1 MKSLIGL
8 IVLVAFTIGM
18 DAFAII
24 QDPGVRTPVVPV
36 NSGGGAVGAA
46 SITPVVSTPA
56 VTTTVIECK
65 DEDYVPLK
73 LINLLSQGNT
83 GIEIEKSIIPQA
95 NGERPKLRVRAKIPA
110 ILSSCIK
117 KLDLEMR
124 TIGNNVVM
132 SYRNNVA
139 DLRTEMSREI
149 GKTYKDLDGVD
160 VTITS
165 EYLAGLSPYQL
176 YESCLV
182 FKGVLKKTTTGQTT
196 LDRTSPGASY
206 ASYSVEKDI
215 SFDPEQPVKVLY
227 ATTNGHANS
236 YGPLHGFD
244 MVSNSPNGCMKL
256 EELGQDSV
264 YAYTRE
270 EARRFRLF
278 EVCRGHDYSAIRA
291 TLSSL
296 GNAPELRAIMERA
309 LEREGQQEAEKKYRE
324 LEELARTIT
333 SSTDE
338 ESIRDAGGKY
348 LQVLRR
354 IDDLVMKPA
363 IEELKTLLTR
373 RREVGEEERKV
384 IDKRIKELNDK
395 IGFYSRSSSRFK
407 IGTVIDKLL
416 EFGVKDE
423 AIGIAE
429 LKLKSDIYSR
439 VYLDNRA
446 SGRGERLSFTQ
457 AESLLQ
463 SELKRFET
471 RAVEAERMYLAKTGQ
486 RTYTREIG
494 YRIESTRRA
503 RDRVWQEDMGR
514 IQNNLQACQRTAF
527 GFMQNPARCNYAQ
540 RNMAL
545 WQRQAMSRRERFN
558 RNLGA
563 EMGRYER
570 YNSYEIEAQRRL
582 ASERTGPGY
591 VSDGLG
597 SYGMFEDYSG
607 YDPSSMYSMGAGMG
621 TMGGNPYGG
630 GMGMMGGNPYGGGM
644 GMMGG
649 NPFNSG
655 MGMMGGN
662 PYNGGLA
669 PY

>member
-1 MKSLIGL
+1 MKSLVGL
-8 IVLVAFTIGM
+8 LALVAFTIGM

-24 QDPGVRTPVVPV
+24 QDPGVRTPVTPV
-36 NSGGGAVGAA
+36 SVSGGGGVGAA

-56 VTTTVIECK
+56 VTTAVVECK
-65 DEDYVPLK
+65 DEDYIPLK

-83 GIEIEKSIIPQA
+83 GIEIEKSVVPEA

-124 TIGNNVVM
+124 NVGNNVVI
-132 SYRNNVA
+132 SYRNNAA
-139 DLRTEMSREI
+139 DLRTEMNKEI
-149 GKTYKDLDGVD
+149 GKTFKDLDGND
-160 VTITS
+160 VTITG

-176 YESCLV
+176 YESCLT
-182 FKGVLKKTTTGQTT
+182 FKGVLKKTATGATT
-196 LDRTSPGASY
+196 LDRTSPGASF
-206 ASYSVEKDI
+206 ASYSVEKEI
-215 SFDPEQPVKVLY
+215 AFDPEQPVKVLY

-244 MVSNSPNGCMKL
+244 MVTNSPSGCLKL

-264 YAYTRE
+264 FAYTRE
-270 EARRFRLF
+270 EARRFRLY

-296 GNAPELRAIMERA
+296 GNAPELRTIMERA

-348 LQVLRR
+348 LQALRR

-363 IEELKTLLTR
+363 MEELKTLLTR
-373 RREVGEEERKV
+373 RREVGEEEKKT

-429 LKLKSDIYSR
+429 LKLKSDIFSR
-439 VYLDNRA
+439 VYLDNRT

-457 AESLLQ
+457 AEGLQQ
-463 SELKRFET
+463 SELRRFET
-471 RAVEAERMYLAKTGQ
+471 RATEAERMYLAKTGQ

-494 YRIESTRRA
+494 YRIEATTRA
-503 RDRVWQEDMGR
+503 RERAWQEDMGR
-514 IQNNLQACQRTAF
+514 IQTNMQACQRTAF
-527 GFMQNPARCNYAQ
+527 GFIQNPARCNYAQ
-540 RNMAL
+540 RNQAV
-545 WQRQAMSRRERFN
+545 WQRQALSRRERFN
-558 RNLGA
+558 RNLGG
-563 EMGRYER
+563 EMSRFER
-570 YNSYEIEAQRRL
+570 YNQYETEAQRRL

-607 YDPSSMYSMGAGMG
+607 YDASSMYSMGAG
-621 TMGGNPYGG
+621 MGGNPYGG
-630 GMGMMGGNPYGGGM
+630 GMGMGGGMGGGMAGNPYGGGM
-644 GMMGG
+644 NMMGA
-649 NPFNSG
+649 
-655 MGMMGGN
+655 N
-662 PYNGGLA
+662 PYNAGMS